1 MPNLGFYIA
10 RRYLISRKSLSII
23 SVMSLICMLV
33 VAVVTMAMVV
43 VLSAFNGIEKLIDER
58 YRYLESDLSI
68 TAVYDK
74 VIGLD
79 SLNMD
84 MLRAAEGVDEVAFA
98 VEEFVLA
105 EYERNQRIVKMKG
118 VEDTF
123 IKRSGIDSLMFDG
136 VAEFHMNNTPSALI
150 GIGVKYDLNLR
161 MFEQAYNPLR
171 LSALQRGKQLRTN
184 REGAFN
190 RRNIPVAGIFSINI
204 DFDSDYVIVPLGFA
218 TDLLGYDKEVSQVEV
233 QLKKGESL
241 EGRRDELQEMLG
253 PNYLVKSRL
262 EKNELVYKTN
272 KTEKWATF
280 VIMGFILLIA
290 TFNIIAA
297 LTLLINEKRN
307 DIKVLSGMGAPAS
320 LIKRI
325 FFIEGALINAFGA
338 AIGLGLGL
346 LLVYLQQHYGLIRLE
361 GGLVDFYP
369 VAYSASDML
378 AIFSLVV
385 VCGLLSSVVPVQ
397 IFTRRYGAL

>member
-1 MPNLGFYIA
+1 LPNLGFYIA

-218 TDLLGYDKEVSQVEV
+218 TELLGYDKEVSQVEV

>member
-58 YRYLESDLSI
+58 YRYLEPDLSI

-84 MLRAAEGVDEVAFA
+84 MLRAAEGVEEVTFA

-118 VEDTF
+118 VGDSFVT
-123 IKRSGIDSLMFDG
+123 RSGIDSLMFDG

-190 RRNIPVAGIFSINI
+190 RRNIPVTGIFSINI
-204 DFDSDYVIVPLGFA
+204 DFDSDYVIVPLDFA
-218 TDLLGYDKEVSQVEV
+218 TDLLGYSDEVSQVEV

-241 EGRRDELQEMLG
+241 EGRSDELQKMLG

-262 EKNELVYKTN
+262 QKNELVYKTN

-320 LIKRI
+320 MIKRI

-346 LLVYLQQHYGLIRLE
+346 GLVYLQQHYGLIRLE